1 MKENY
6 RVRISNG
13 VPSIYRRDKNSF
25 NKTYNVASKQEG
37 EWYYSC
43 RASEISEIQLIIQRY
58 EAYDLSPPVLEFAR
72 IMDVIIKGKSSEK
85 TGWERLSR
93 VDLFKLLVFEVVELM
108 VSLGINPHGITAF
121 IEERL
126 TSIKEEDLISNPIDE
141 SIDVAN
147 IAMMIYDN
155 LSNGRG

>member
-13 VPSIYRRDKNSF
+13 VPSISRKSTDSF
-25 NKTYNVASKQEG
+25 KIHNVATKHDG

-43 RASEISEIQLIIQRY
+43 RASELPDVQLIIQRY
-58 EAYDLSPPVLEFAR
+58 ETYDLSPQVLEFAR
-72 IMDVIIKGKSSEK
+72 TMEVVLQGKSSEK

-93 VDLFKLLVFEVVELM
+93 VESFKLLIFEVVELM
-108 VSLGINPHGITAF
+108 MSLGINPHGITAF
-121 IEERL
+121 IDERL
-126 TSIKEEDLISNPIDE
+126 SMMKEEDLISNAIDE

>member
-13 VPSIYRRDKNSF
+13 IPSISRKSTDSF
-25 NKTYNVASKQEG
+25 KIHNVAIKHDG

-43 RASEISEIQLIIQRY
+43 RASELPDVQLIIQRY
-58 EAYDLSPPVLEFAR
+58 ETYDLSPQVLEFAR
-72 IMDVIIKGKSSEK
+72 TMEVVLQGKSLEK

-93 VDLFKLLVFEVVELM
+93 VESFKLLIFEVVELM
-108 VSLGINPHGITAF
+108 VSLGLNPHGITAF
-121 IEERL
+121 IDERL
-126 TSIKEEDLISNPIDE
+126 STMKEEDLISNAIDE

>member
-1 MKENY
+1 M
-6 RVRISNG
+6 VFPQSTG
-13 VPSIYRRDKNSF
+13 GKNSF

-155 LSNGRG
+155 LSNGRL

>member
-6 RVRISNG
+6 RIRISNG
-13 VPSIYRRDKNSF
+13 VPSISRKTDDSF
-25 NKTYNVASKQEG
+25 RMHNVATKQNG
-37 EWYYSC
+37 EWFYNC
-43 RASEISEIQLIIQRY
+43 RASEISDIQLVIRRY
-58 EAYDLSPPVLEFAR
+58 ETYDLSPQVLEFAR
-72 IMDVIIKGKSSEK
+72 TMEVVLHGKSSEK

-93 VDLFKLLVFEVVELM
+93 VESFKLLIFEVVELM
-108 VSLGINPHGITAF
+108 MALGINPTGITAF
-121 IEERL
+121 IDERL
-126 TSIKEEDLISNPIDE
+126 SMMKEEDLLSNAIDE